1 MYVYDVDR
9 TLNLYSDN
17 RLKTGAS
24 IWTLILH
31 AIASLSLSLLLKIP
45 LNIYLL
51 KSIQIFNQFRVIVR
65 IRITLIKTFSK
76 NLHKFYSLYVVR
88 ILNTNVCRAC
98 VRIHVVN

>member
-51 KSIQIFNQFRVIVR
+51 KSIQIFDQFRVIVR
-65 IRITLIKTFSK
+65 IRIIVIKQ
-76 NLHKFYSLYVVR
+76 NLHKFYSLYVIR

>member
-51 KSIQIFNQFRVIVR
+51 KFIQIFDQFRVIVR
-65 IRITLIKTFSK
+65 IRITVIKQ
-76 NLHKFYSLYVVR
+76 NLRKFYSLYVIR

>member
-51 KSIQIFNQFRVIVR
+51 KSIQIFDQFRVIVR
-65 IRITLIKTFSK
+65 IRITVIKQ
-76 NLHKFYSLYVVR
+76 NLHKFYSLHVVR

>member
-31 AIASLSLSLLLKIP
+31 AIASPLLSLLLKIP

-51 KSIQIFNQFRVIVR
+51 KPIQIFDQFRVIVR
-65 IRITLIKTFSK
+65 IRITVIKQ

>member
-1 MYVYDVDR
+1 MYIYDVDR

-31 AIASLSLSLLLKIP
+31 AIASPSLSLLLKIP

-51 KSIQIFNQFRVIVR
+51 KSIQIFDQFRVIVR
-65 IRITLIKTFSK
+65 IRITVTKQ